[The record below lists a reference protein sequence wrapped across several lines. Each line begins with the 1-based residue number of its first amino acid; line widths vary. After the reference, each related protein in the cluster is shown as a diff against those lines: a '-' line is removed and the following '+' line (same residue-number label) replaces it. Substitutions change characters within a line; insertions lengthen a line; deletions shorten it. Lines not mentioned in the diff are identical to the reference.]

1 MGSLESDMGGMLR
14 DLNGLENEG
23 QKLDPSEVTK
33 AQLLAKEKAKKQ
45 ELKEKKIKDE
55 QKKAKKLRKKHK
67 KQQ

>member
-1 MGSLESDMGGMLR
+1 MGSLESDMGGMMR

-55 QKKAKKLRKKHK
+55 
-67 KQQ
+67 